1 MEQVT
6 LHNNFTAFWNKKIKV
21 TYILSVL
28 VCILHVYAYKN
39 YTFGDDLISKINSV
53 FVFALRDV
61 LPPVAV
67 PLFFIISGYAFFRN
81 FTIKKYPQ
89 KLKSRIRTL
98 LIPYLIWNTIWM
110 LFQFA
115 VSYSPVSQYFVGR
128 AKLELNVLNVF
139 LSIFHW
145 KANGPFWFIFNLMV
159 FMIASPLIY
168 YLMKNRYVGIISI
181 IALIILLQF
190 DFGIPESIFLEKD
203 SIIYFMFGNY
213 YYRKQFSKYLK
224 LYLKKSDKRMGIT
237 TETFNNLKVIKL
249 YGWDNFFLRKIQL
262 SRNEEIDA
270 LKQAWDDSEKD
281 ITNLEAQRSNV
292 QLALDAINS
301 CMKYIFFSEDRLR
314 IEYEDGVYK
323 LVSHGKSVKP
333 RDVSVGER
341 NIIGLSYFFTRVMEG
356 KDEKDAYNQEYLLII
371 DDPVKVAKT
380 VSENNKS
387 VLEHRTLFHD
397 SYSYNWSL
405 NIPYELK
412 VANDITHEFMASLN
426 LSKNQAPQALA
437 LSVAMLKNKALTL

>member
-128 AKLELNVLNVF
+128 GKLELNVLNVF

-145 KANGPFWFIFNLMV
+145 KANGPFWFVFNLMV

-203 SIIYFMFGNY
+203 SIIYFMFGAMLGIHFK
-213 YYRKQFSKYLK
+213 KQFSEHS
-224 LYLKKSDKRMGIT
+224 KK
-237 TETFNNLKVIKL
+237 TEMVIYTVLFVVSCGLTVVYKADMLL
-249 YGWDNFFLRKIQL
+249 YGK
-262 SRNEEIDA
+262 
-270 LKQAWDDSEKD
+270 
-281 ITNLEAQRSNV
+281 
-292 QLALDAINS
+292 
-301 CMKYIFFSEDRLR
+301 
-314 IEYEDGVYK
+314 GVYALVRLFFAFTFWKMYDWYYKGQSVHPYEKRSFMVFAMHLNIVAVISK
-323 LVSHGKSVKP
+323 L
-333 RDVSVGER
+333 
-341 NIIGLSYFFTRVMEG
+341 I
-356 KDEKDAYNQEYLLII
+356 YLLL
-371 DDPVKVAKT
+371 PK
-380 VSENNKS
+380 NNIF
-387 VLEHRTLFHD
+387 V
-397 SYSYNWSL
+397 
-405 NIPYELK
+405 IPNTI
-412 VANDITHEFMASLN
+412 VTI
-426 LSKNQAPQALA
+426 
-437 LSVAMLKNKALTL
+437 VLTLVIINWFCVFMERFFPKIYSVISGSRSG